1 MDALTRLLSAERI
14 GGLHRVL
21 SPAAVWRP
29 PDEAE
34 AVTEAARDEIARLGW
49 HDRRQRL
56 DAEVAAALAV
66 LCRGQSE
73 FYGWISHGE
82 STIGVLVALP
92 LDDGPCGTS
101 VDPQDGG
108 SVFCARAVDT
118 AGLASTAGYLS
129 PDMGR
134 SRLRQRV
141 WPVEEV
147 GLVRIL
153 DSSAAPPPAADVAGL
168 VIGTWHPD
176 PDSNATATG
185 CLAVVRNARQ
195 TD

>member
-1 MDALTRLLSAERI
+1 MRSKTTDTITTSTTSVSYGTCAVPSARDPW
-14 GGLHRVL
+14 
-21 SPAAVWRP
+21 SPA
-29 PDEAE
+29 
-34 AVTEAARDEIARLGW
+34 
-49 HDRRQRL
+49 
-56 DAEVAAALAV
+56 
-66 LCRGQSE
+66 
-73 FYGWISHGE
+73 
-82 STIGVLVALP
+82 
-92 LDDGPCGTS
+92 
-101 VDPQDGG
+101 
-108 SVFCARAVDT
+108 

-141 WPVEEV
+141 WPVEEA